1 MLIEKALIEF
11 TQDELIT
18 TITACEIRLI
28 ELRDLYERM
37 KQAGENTARI
47 YSEYIKL
54 KKAIIML
61 NQPCWKI
68 FNIGG

>member
-11 TQDELIT
+11 TQDELTT

-37 KQAGENTARI
+37 KTSRGKYRA
-47 YSEYIKL
+47 
-54 KKAIIML
+54 
-61 NQPCWKI
+61 
-68 FNIGG
+68 NI

>member
-11 TQDELIT
+11 TQDELTT

-37 KQAGENTARI
+37 KQAGKIPR
-47 YSEYIKL
+47 EYI
-54 KKAIIML
+54 A
-61 NQPCWKI
+61 
-68 FNIGG
+68 NISN